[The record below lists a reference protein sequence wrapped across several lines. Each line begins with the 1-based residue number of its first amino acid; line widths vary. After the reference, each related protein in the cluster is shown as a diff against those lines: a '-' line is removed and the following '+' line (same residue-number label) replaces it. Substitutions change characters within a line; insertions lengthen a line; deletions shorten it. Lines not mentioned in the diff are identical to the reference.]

1 MTEDIAFHDLQQG
14 GRTRDLPY
22 YRELARRS
30 GSTLELG
37 AGTGRVAL
45 ELAGLT
51 DLSVNELDEHLLREL
66 VRRAEARSLSV
77 TPVPGDATTL
87 DLCTTLRP
95 HPRARQLR
103 ADRRWPRAR
112 GKRFCASSHATW
124 RQPAWPWSPSP
135 TWTRS
140 CASARR
146 PAFGHDRQLAA
157 TEVEAGAQ
165 VSWQRTVGDRVDT
178 ARLTIH
184 RVSTEDVA
192 ADAHACGLHLSRV
205 HHDPGDAA
213 SLGSSYCVLNHAS
226 VDATSRG
233 SSPSARRTPRRS
245 GRPARAAVPAA

>member
-1 MTEDIAFHDLQQG
+1 VAIDVTEDIAFHDLQQG

-22 YRELARRS
+22 YCELARRFN
-30 GSTLELG
+30 STLELG

-51 DLSVNELDEHLLREL
+51 ELSVNELDELLMREL
-66 VRRAEARSLSV
+66 VRRAGARSLSV
-77 TPVPGDATTL
+77 TPVPGDATKL
-87 DLCTTLRP
+87 DLGRRFDLILAPASFAQIIGGQGPRQALLRVIARHLGTTGVAVVAIADVDEILRE
-95 HPRARQLR
+95 
-103 ADRRWPRAR
+103 
-112 GKRFCASSHATW
+112 CATPVG
-124 RQPAWPWSPSP
+124 Q
-135 TWTRS
+135 
-140 CASARR
+140 
-146 PAFGHDRQLAA
+146 QLAA

-213 SLGSSYCVLNHAS
+213 TLGSSYCVLNHAC
-226 VDATSRG
+226 
-233 SSPSARRTPRRS
+233 PHHCP
-245 GRPARAAVPAA
+245 AAVAVVQ